1 MKNGFPQY
9 RFPLRVIAGKLANGS
24 ITQDER
30 VALVKFLRALAEGQT
45 AAEVLGVKNPPHR
58 QKNWGL
64 EQRIFDVAVLQLP
77 KKYGGSGLNKDLA
90 IEEVA
95 KANHKTYQTIADDYK
110 SDRGKKMREMVK
122 ANYYNPLAD
131 DAR

>member
-9 RFPLRVIAGKLANGS
+9 RFPLRVLAGKLAAGS
-24 ITQDER
+24 ITQEEC
-30 VALVKFLRALAEGQT
+30 VALVEFLRALADGQT
-45 AAEVLGVKNPPHR
+45 VAEVLGVKNPPHR
-58 QKNWGL
+58 PKSWGL

-77 KKYGGSGLNKDLA
+77 KKHGGSGLKKDFA

-95 KANHKTYQTIADDYK
+95 KAYHKTVQTIADDYK
-110 SDRGKKMREMVK
+110 SDRGKKIRAMVA

-131 DAR
+131 DAE